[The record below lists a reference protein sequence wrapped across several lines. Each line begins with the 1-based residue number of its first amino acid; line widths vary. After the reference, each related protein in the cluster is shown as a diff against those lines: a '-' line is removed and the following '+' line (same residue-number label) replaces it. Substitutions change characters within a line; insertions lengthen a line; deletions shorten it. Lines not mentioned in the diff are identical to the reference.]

1 MEPAGNNRP
10 KNRRK
15 AVMKAIFLLIFIVAA
30 IFLLRFTPIK
40 NYLTAEALGRF
51 LESAGFWAPLIFIL
65 IYTAGVCLFLPG
77 TLLTGLG
84 AAIFGAYWG
93 FVYVWFGAMAGAS
106 AAFFIG
112 RTLGREFA
120 SSLIGDKL
128 KKYDDGIERN
138 GFATVLYLRL
148 VYFPFTPMNFGMGLT
163 KVHFRD
169 YFIGTGL
176 GIIVGTFIF
185 TFFIGTLKDVWA
197 SGNWAELISF
207 KVFFSIALF
216 IFSFFIPK
224 IIKKINM
231 VIAEDPEM
239 GPNLLDKIKSQG
251 VRELDDSAMIMRLK
265 FKTIP
270 GEQFV
275 IRREVFRMIQES
287 FRENGIE
294 FAHRNVAVY
303 LPPDEDAGEHDKK
316 AIEAGAAAA
325 AAAAQAEEE
334 QKKPI

>member
-1 MEPAGNNRP
+1 MEPVDSNMP
-10 KNRRK
+10 ETRK
-15 AVMKAIFLLIFIVAA
+15 KALMKAIFLLIFIVAA
-30 IFLLRFTPIK
+30 IFLVRFTPIK

-51 LESAGFWAPLIFIL
+51 LDGAGFWAPLIFIL
-65 IYTAGVCLFLPG
+65 IYAVGVCLFLPG

-84 AAIFGAYWG
+84 AAIFGAYGG

-169 YFIGTGL
+169 YFFGTGL

-185 TFFIGTLKDVWA
+185 TFFIGTLKEVWV
-197 SGNWAELISF
+197 SGNWSELISF

-216 IFSFFIPK
+216 VFSFFIPK
-224 IIKKINM
+224 IIKKI
-231 VIAEDPEM
+231 
-239 GPNLLDKIKSQG
+239 K
-251 VRELDDSAMIMRLK
+251 
-265 FKTIP
+265 
-270 GEQFV
+270 GE
-275 IRREVFRMIQES
+275 
-287 FRENGIE
+287 
-294 FAHRNVAVY
+294 
-303 LPPDEDAGEHDKK
+303 
-316 AIEAGAAAA
+316 
-325 AAAAQAEEE
+325 
-334 QKKPI
+334 

>member
-1 MEPAGNNRP
+1 MQAAGNNTAKSRG
-10 KNRRK
+10 
-15 AVMKAIFLLIFIVAA
+15 KAIIKAIILLIFIAGA
-30 IFLLRFTPIK
+30 ISLVRFTPVK
-40 NYLTAEALGRF
+40 NHLTARALGEF
-51 LESAGFWAPLIFIL
+51 LETAGYWAPLIFIL
-65 IYTAGVCLFLPG
+65 IYAAGVCLFLPG

-84 AAIFGAYWG
+84 GAIFGAYWG

-128 KKYDDGIERN
+128 KKYDDAIERN

-169 YFIGTGL
+169 YFSGTGL

-185 TFFIGTLKDVWA
+185 TFFIGTLKDVWV
-197 SGNWAELISF
+197 SGRWEDLISF

-224 IIKKINM
+224 IIKK
-231 VIAEDPEM
+231 
-239 GPNLLDKIKSQG
+239 
-251 VRELDDSAMIMRLK
+251 
-265 FKTIP
+265 FKK
-270 GEQFV
+270 E
-275 IRREVFRMIQES
+275 
-287 FRENGIE
+287 
-294 FAHRNVAVY
+294 
-303 LPPDEDAGEHDKK
+303 
-316 AIEAGAAAA
+316 
-325 AAAAQAEEE
+325 
-334 QKKPI
+334 

>member
-1 MEPAGNNRP
+1 MEPAANNLP
-10 KNRRK
+10 KDPRK
-15 AVMKAIFLLIFIVAA
+15 AVIKAIFLLTFIVAA

-40 NYLTAEALGRF
+40 SYLTAEALGSF

-65 IYTAGVCLFLPG
+65 IYTTGVCLFMPG

-120 SSLIGDKL
+120 ASLIGDKL

-176 GIIVGTFIF
+176 GIMVGTFIF

-197 SGNWAELISF
+197 SGNWTELLSF
-207 KVFFSIALF
+207 KVFFSIALL
-216 IFSFFIPK
+216 IFSFFLPK
-224 IIKKINM
+224 IIKK
-231 VIAEDPEM
+231 V
-239 GPNLLDKIKSQG
+239 K
-251 VRELDDSAMIMRLK
+251 
-265 FKTIP
+265 
-270 GEQFV
+270 GE
-275 IRREVFRMIQES
+275 
-287 FRENGIE
+287 
-294 FAHRNVAVY
+294 
-303 LPPDEDAGEHDKK
+303 
-316 AIEAGAAAA
+316 
-325 AAAAQAEEE
+325 
-334 QKKPI
+334 